1 MKRQRILAVL
11 LSAAILAAATAPDVF
26 SAERTPTWGWKEEEG
41 ASTPRKPR
49 PAPAQNAWL
58 AKTAT
63 PAPDPASPPN
73 VEPPAKAA
81 PAAEP
86 PPTVKSYCE
95 NIADPALDARFLHQ
109 KAELKHL
116 EEELAK
122 KTTLLEAKKTEFQEW
137 LKRRDDFINKAE
149 GSLVKLYS
157 KIKPDAAAPQLAA
170 LDEEAA
176 AALLL
181 KLSAKASSAILD
193 QMDTAKAARLV
204 SVMIG
209 AARPQTRRPLQKKTS
224 PAMHPQNS
232 RTGHRKRP
240 GSLGITGN
248 HDTGGFW
255 FNLDGDFAGRMLP
268 DLGRTQ

>member
-1 MKRQRILAVL
+1 MKRRRIFALL
-11 LSAAILAAATAPDVF
+11 LSAILAAATTPNGF
-26 SAERTPTWGWKEEEG
+26 SAERAPTWGWKEEEG
-41 ASTPRKPR
+41 AGTLRKPR
-49 PAPAQNAWL
+49 PAPAQNAWQ

-63 PAPDPASPPN
+63 PVPDPASPPT
-73 VEPPAKAA
+73 VEPAKAA

-109 KAELKHL
+109 KAELTHL

-122 KTTLLEAKKTEFQEW
+122 KTTLLEGKKTEFQEW
-137 LKRRDDFINKAE
+137 LKRRDDFISKAE
-149 GSLVKLYS
+149 GNLVKLYS
-157 KIKPDAAAPQLAA
+157 KIKPDAAALQLAA

-181 KLSAKASSAILD
+181 KLSAKVSSAILD

-209 AARPQTRRPLQKKTS
+209 AARPSDKPATS
-224 PAMHPQNS
+224 EKAVPRNASVEQPNGAPQEAAKPRDNGKS
-232 RTGHRKRP
+232 
-240 GSLGITGN
+240 
-248 HDTGGFW
+248 
-255 FNLDGDFAGRMLP
+255 
-268 DLGRTQ
+268 

>member
-1 MKRQRILAVL
+1 MKRQRIFAL
-11 LSAAILAAATAPDVF
+11 LFSAAILAAATTPDVF
-26 SAERTPTWGWKEEEG
+26 SAEKTPTWGWKEEEG
-41 ASTPRKPR
+41 TGTARKPR
-49 PAPAQNAWL
+49 PAPGQNAWQ

-63 PAPDPASPPN
+63 PAPDPASPPK

-86 PPTVKSYCE
+86 PPASVKSYCE

-109 KAELKHL
+109 KAELTHL
-116 EEELAK
+116 EDELAK

-157 KIKPDAAAPQLAA
+157 KIKPDAAALQLAA

-181 KLSAKASSAILD
+181 KLSAKVSSAILD
-193 QMDTAKAARLV
+193 QMETAKAARLV

-209 AARPQTRRPLQKKTS
+209 AARPSDKAATS
-224 PAMHPQNS
+224 EKDVPRNASAEPSKGGQQEAGKPQDNGKS
-232 RTGHRKRP
+232 
-240 GSLGITGN
+240 
-248 HDTGGFW
+248 
-255 FNLDGDFAGRMLP
+255 
-268 DLGRTQ
+268 

>member
-11 LSAAILAAATAPDVF
+11 LSAAILAATTPDVF

-58 AKTAT
+58 AKAAT

-81 PAAEP
+81 AAAEP

-209 AARPQTRRPLQKKTS
+209 AARPSDKAATS
-224 PAMHPQNS
+224 EKDVPRNASAEQPNGAPQE
-232 RTGHRKRP
+232 
-240 GSLGITGN
+240 
-248 HDTGGFW
+248 
-255 FNLDGDFAGRMLP
+255 AGKPR
-268 DLGRTQ
+268 DNGKS